1 MAESGI
7 EAKAHALAIA
17 LQNVLNLSFSC
28 KHVFTANGELLKATN
43 LGNRKHYGDLILSL
57 QISLIS

>member
-43 LGNRKHYGDLILSL
+43 LGNRKHYGDLIL
-57 QISLIS
+57 